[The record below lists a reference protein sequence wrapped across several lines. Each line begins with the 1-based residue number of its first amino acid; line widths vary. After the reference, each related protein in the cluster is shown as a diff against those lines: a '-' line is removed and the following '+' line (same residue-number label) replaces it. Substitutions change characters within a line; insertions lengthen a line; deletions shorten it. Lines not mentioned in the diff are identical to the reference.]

1 MMHSEDGDY
10 SAVCISCMEKLKCC
24 ASFCGADYAADSALL
39 YNLYVKHIGSSGVG
53 SDIINR
59 NKCSQDGHKC
69 FVELQNHFQSPAY
82 LKDAVTSSISVNL
95 VCILSTHPGTK
106 MSPFSKY
113 YNFTAMQPNSHLIA
127 PSKRVN
133 CDLQNEPG
141 LKLIELIFKKL

>member
-1 MMHSEDGDY
+1 MLF
-10 SAVCISCMEKLKCC
+10 A
-24 ASFCGADYAADSALL
+24 
-39 YNLYVKHIGSSGVG
+39 
-53 SDIINR
+53 
-59 NKCSQDGHKC
+59 
-69 FVELQNHFQSPAY
+69 HFYRLGEMGMIQF
-82 LKDAVTSSISVNL
+82 LFKDAVTSSISVNL